1 MDSVRPSDPVITTTG
16 LTKQY
21 GQKTV
26 VDSLDLSVPPG
37 SIYGFLGPNGAGKS
51 TTIKLL
57 LGLIRPTKGH
67 MELLGRK
74 VTAKNRLAILS
85 RTGSLIESPA
95 YYGHLSG
102 QENLRII
109 CTLKNAPETEIGRVL
124 KIVRMEGQKDKKVRQ
139 YSLGMKQR
147 LGLAAALIGNPRLL
161 LLDEPTNGL
170 DPGGIQ
176 EIRELICSLPEQ
188 FGITVLVSSHLL
200 SEIDQMATHVG
211 IIDKGQLIFQD
222 SLASLHEHSR
232 SRLLLCTDNNTKAAQ
247 MLEYFRIP
255 FELQKGKLYL
265 RIHED
270 AQVIQA
276 VSSLVNSG
284 VGILRLSEQQMSLED
299 IFLRLIGKG
308 ASL

>member
-1 MDSVRPSDPVITTTG
+1 MDPVRPSDPVITTAG

-21 GQKTV
+21 GKKTV

-57 LGLIRPTKGH
+57 LGLVRPTKGH

-188 FGITVLVSSHLL
+188 YGITVLVSSHLL

-232 SRLLLCTDNNTKAAQ
+232 SRLLLSTDNDAKAAQ

-255 FELQKGKLYL
+255 FELQEGKLYL
-265 RIHED
+265 RIHDD